1 MQYFEPLVQGTIGA
15 ASNLNNSKQQE
26 QILDQVKS
34 VTESAL
40 QLIYSTKDGG
50 GNPKVSNNFCYD
62 FISSAEFFDSKLPD
76 HNLKECLDIQRIG
89 SSIINIHYIFIHE
102 LEQ

>member
-1 MQYFEPLVQGTIGA
+1 MNANNLILLPLIQGTIGA

-40 QLIYSTKDGG
+40 QLIYSTKDCG
-50 GNPKVSNNFCYD
+50 GNPKVSSIFSNS
-62 FISSAEFFDSKLPD
+62 ILSSSASDVLTNLFHFIDVKLIW
-76 HNLKECLDIQRIG
+76 HK
-89 SSIINIHYIFIHE
+89 NILQAFIYFTARV
-102 LEQ
+102 